1 VSAPSLDLHVRLRVF
16 AWARIAVVAC
26 LGCVGPWAPP
36 VFVPTASV
44 GLLLAVLLLV
54 LASSGVLLVLGPEP
68 RPRAFAWWLC
78 VLDATLVTAV
88 VSATGGARSI
98 LVCLYVPL
106 VTAACVLLSRRG
118 ALVIAAVSSG
128 FYAAFVFVR
137 SVVPVAAFGGPG
149 DGTLTLEVLAVLV
162 NTGTL
167 VIVACVAGD
176 LAERFLSS
184 QRTLASERRI
194 LGDLQAF
201 SDVIFRS
208 VKTGLVALDGAHRIT
223 AFNPAAET
231 LTGVSAA
238 TARGARWADVF
249 GAGLSL
255 GEVEAAL
262 RGEPT
267 ASLRH
272 EIELHR
278 TDGAV
283 VPVRVT
289 ASVLEAGDGTRLG
302 WVAAC
307 EDLSSVR
314 AMEARMRQADRLA
327 TIGRMAANIAHE
339 VRNPVASLSG
349 AVEAL
354 TRPDVQAETR
364 GRLTEIVLRESERL
378 SEIIHDFLEY
388 ARPAPLLVEKID
400 AASVLDDVL
409 STLGPR
415 LSSKGVTIVR
425 IFPAPLPLEADRDRL
440 RQIVWTLCLNALGAM
455 PAGGELRVEGR
466 ARAGMI
472 EITVADTG
480 EGIASHDLAHVFE
493 PFFAHR
499 HDATGLGL
507 AVVHR
512 VVQQHRGDVTVRSQR
527 GRGAE
532 FTLRFPERHA

>member
-1 VSAPSLDLHVRLRVF
+1 VRAPSPDLGVRLRVF
-16 AWARIAVVAC
+16 AWARLTVVAC
-26 LGCVGPWAPP
+26 LACAGPWAPA

-44 GLLLAVLLLV
+44 GLLLAVVVLV
-54 LASSGVLLVLGPEP
+54 ATSSGAVLVLGPGP
-68 RPRAFAWWLC
+68 RPRAVAWWLC
-78 VLDATLVTAV
+78 LLDATLVTAV

-118 ALVIAAVSSG
+118 ALVIAGVSSG
-128 FYAAFVFVR
+128 LYGLLVFAR
-137 SVVPVAAFGGPG
+137 SVVSVVALGGSS
-149 DGTLTLEVLAVLV
+149 DSATTLDVLAVLV

-167 VIVACVAGD
+167 VIVARVAGG
-176 LAERFLSS
+176 LAERFRSS
-184 QRTLASERRI
+184 QRLLESERRI

-201 SDVIFRS
+201 SDLIFQS
-208 VKTGLVALDGAHRIT
+208 VKTGLVALDGAHHIT
-223 AFNPAAET
+223 AINRAAEA

-238 TARGARWADVF
+238 TARGAHWAEVF

-267 ASLRH
+267 ACSRH
-272 EIELHR
+272 EIELR
-278 TDGAV
+278 RPDATV

-354 TRPDVQAETR
+354 TRTGVEAETR

-378 SEIIHDFLEY
+378 SEIVHDFLEY

-409 STLGPR
+409 GTLAPR

-425 IFPAPLPLEADRDRL
+425 VFPAPLPLEADRDRL

-512 VVQQHRGDVTVRSQR
+512 VVQEHRGDVTVRSQR